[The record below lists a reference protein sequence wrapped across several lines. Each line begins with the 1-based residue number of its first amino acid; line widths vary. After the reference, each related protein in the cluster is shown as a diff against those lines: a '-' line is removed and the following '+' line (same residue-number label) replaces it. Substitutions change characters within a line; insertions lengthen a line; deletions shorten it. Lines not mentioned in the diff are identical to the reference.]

1 MITHKTGSGR
11 SSQSKA
17 VVHKTSGGQPGNGN
31 AKKTL
36 EWLES
41 YDLTSSDGIRGFL
54 TEIVKRTWTGDLGSR
69 AAGALNGTMRLMLE
83 HELLPELEKRIKVLE
98 NEKVKM
104 N

>member
-1 MITHKTGSGR
+1 
-11 SSQSKA
+11 
-17 VVHKTSGGQPGNGN
+17 
-31 AKKTL
+31 
-36 EWLES
+36 
-41 YDLTSSDGIRGFL
+41 L